1 MDSTRKAQSVRQ
13 RVGTLSCKRQKVLG
27 GSTPGLDT
35 VGSASR
41 RLPLAT
47 MKAGGMCEC
56 GGGWECSR
64 IEHG

>member
-1 MDSTRKAQSVRQ
+1 MGSTRKAQSVRQ

-47 MKAGGMCEC
+47 MRAGGCVSAGA
-56 GGGWECSR
+56 GGSVPE
-64 IEHG
+64 